1 MLKKAG
7 PAGLAHFQARFQA
20 RFGTET
26 QCLAYLAELRW
37 PDGFQCPEC
46 GGAEAWQL
54 KARPRVWECRGC
66 GAQISVTAGTVFHHS
81 RTPLPKW
88 FLGAYLMGRDK
99 RGASAMLLQ
108 RELGISYQTAWTMAK
123 KLRHGIG
130 DDLSDSIGNSISAE
144 AEEENLTEAKK
155 RLRAQGKN
163 RQNVVFRRSGAL
175 GSSRRRRNDLR
186 PRANATDAR
195 TSLVAWGVA
204 RHLNKFIQ
212 PNLHEAARATAVQTL
227 SPMRQLATPV
237 RQSAVHSNAL
247 AADEFL
253 PIPDNL
259 KNAGE
264 WTVRTHPTG
273 LSRYAQ
279 DWDFRFIRRRVIG
292 GVEALLIRRAMES
305 ETITYRDLIKGG
317 RLNGKSRAPEN
328 SAKAKAKL

>member
-7 PAGLAHFQARFQA
+7 MAGLAHFQARFQA
-20 RFGTET
+20 RFETES

-46 GGAEAWQL
+46 SSSEAWQL

-88 FLGAYLMGRDK
+88 FLGAYLMGRDQ

-130 DDLSDSIGNSISAE
+130 NDLSNSIGNSIA
-144 AEEENLTEAKK
+144 ADEEVNGVKK
-155 RLRAQGKN
+155 RVRANGKSRANAAAPRFAVLGTN
-163 RQNVVFRRSGAL
+163 R
-175 GSSRRRRNDLR
+175 RRRRNDHR

-212 PNLHEAARATAVQTL
+212 PNLREAARAAALETL
-227 SPMRQLATPV
+227 SPMRQLATPI
-237 RQSAVHSNAL
+237 RQTAAPSGAL
-247 AADEFL
+247 ATNDFL
-253 PIPDNL
+253 PIPKNL
-259 KNAGE
+259 ENAGD
-264 WTVRTHPTG
+264 WTVQTHPTG
-273 LSRYAQ
+273 LLRYAQ
-279 DWDFRFIRRRVIG
+279 DWNFRFIRRRVIG
-292 GVEALLIRRAMES
+292 GAEALLIRRAMES

-317 RLNGKSRAPEN
+317 RLNAKPRTPANSGKTKTRI
-328 SAKAKAKL
+328 